1 MPSEGQIV
9 TQDLLEPPVLIR
21 RKLPVRRTIDTPRDR
36 GSPTSSCASI
46 PRHARLPNEENPDG
60 HEKLWAGTCEPGVL
74 HECGT
79 SARSVWGSSD
89 RSSAHLWKEA
99 GPGVVVNQGS
109 RWKRS
114 LSSPAEVVASSR
126 RGTAPGGRA
135 VPAEAV
141 ATIKPRCCTRARAA
155 PTDAPQLAGELKV
168 TEPTFVFSC

>member
-1 MPSEGQIV
+1 MNAGQA
-9 TQDLLEPPVLIR
+9 PV
-21 RKLPVRRTIDTPRDR
+21 P
-36 GSPTSSCASI
+36 
-46 PRHARLPNEENPDG
+46 
-60 HEKLWAGTCEPGVL
+60 
-74 HECGT
+74 CGD
-79 SARSVWGSSD
+79 SSD

-99 GPGVVVNQGS
+99 GPGVMVNQGS

-168 TEPTFVFSC
+168 TESTFGFSC